1 MSSGSS
7 DESDGGFSRRRH
19 KGRHHGRH
27 HHRHHHGRKGERSQG
42 KKRSRASSSSSS
54 SSLGGG
60 AGSYEESI
68 RRAELEKLQNEV
80 LLLKNQLREQK
91 EKSSAAYAARA
102 EKAAAAAAAKRARK
116 QSVSKRAPL
125 SFDTTPD
132 PDRPVTEEDKRRISG
147 NINRLPSERMLPL
160 VSFVQ
165 DQIPPLSLAMPGHAR
180 LMPKMIEVDLDTL
193 DNRTLRTV
201 DHKVRQALALAGQAR
216 RRKERRQLE
225 EQMHRQQQQR
235 SHAGLALDN
244 ADKSF
249 KIEMVAPP
257 QPQQQVLTPQQT
269 AMNLAKNLQCTC
281 RAQPALAPLSPSL
294 ALAGGYSTPQDL
306 SLPGTPAGLAHT
318 RSDLAGHAATDLDD
332 RSDADDDEG
341 IGEDEA
347 IPNLVS
353 DSDSSSSSSS
363 DDSDA
368 DDDLPVTYAPPPFI
382 VPGAAAAPVSLS
394 QAASLSSA
402 TTTTSAT
409 NPVPQP
415 PPPSTLLSTAP
426 PTTVQAPTTTV
437 PPN

>member
-1 MSSGSS
+1 M
-7 DESDGGFSRRRH
+7 
-19 KGRHHGRH
+19 
-27 HHRHHHGRKGERSQG
+27 
-42 KKRSRASSSSSS
+42 
-54 SSLGGG
+54 L
-60 AGSYEESI
+60 
-68 RRAELEKLQNEV
+68 RAELEKLQNE
-80 LLLKNQLREQK
+80 LQQLKRQQREAK
-91 EKSSAAYAARA
+91 ERSSAAHAAARA
-102 EKAAAAAAAKRARK
+102 EKASAAAAKRARK
-116 QSVSKRAPL
+116 QAVSKRAPL

-180 LMPKMIEVDLDTL
+180 LMPRMIEVDLDTL

-225 EQMHRQQQQR
+225 MQMHKQQQQR
-235 SHAGLALDN
+235 SHAGLALDS

-249 KIEMVAPP
+249 KIGVVAA
-257 QPQQQVLTPQQT
+257 PQQPQVLTPQQT

-281 RAQPALAPLSPSL
+281 RAQPALSP
-294 ALAGGYSTPQDL
+294 ALAGYSTPQDL
-306 SLPGTPAGLAHT
+306 SLPGTPAGLAHSH
-318 RSDLAGHAATDLDD
+318 SDLAARGPADLDD
-332 RSDADDDEG
+332 HSDADADDDDEEDDEG
-341 IGEDEA
+341 LGEDEA
-347 IPNLVS
+347 MPNLAS
-353 DSDSSSSSSS
+353 DSESSSSSSS

-394 QAASLSSA
+394 QATFLSSA
-402 TTTTSAT
+402 AAAAAAAAASSSSTATTPNVTPPPPNAAA
-409 NPVPQP
+409 PMPLQP
-415 PPPSTLLSTAP
+415 PPQDPSTA
-426 PTTVQAPTTTV
+426 V